1 MTGENEGEL
10 RVRDRLVL
18 MIGVIGI
25 LLVPI
30 AARTQSDTT
39 RVAPADSSGYNP
51 DAIAEGQEQI
61 ADYLANH
68 FGFDLFATGE
78 AYSLHFR
85 RVGFFSMSGAVG
97 LGTEVRVAP
106 VFIGGIIGTSGNEIP
121 RQPSVFY
128 YSSLYAGFMIDG
140 YRIEFGNVYGV
151 TNTLLSTHPPPLA
164 AYKSYFAGIGRR
176 YGSGFFFEPEIKFM
190 FPVVATYYYHENI
203 PGSYGYPGYDTAVGT
218 DNSGLRDLFFA
229 LSVKVGVC
237 LVSDH

>member
-1 MTGENEGEL
+1 
-10 RVRDRLVL
+10 
-18 MIGVIGI
+18 
-25 LLVPI
+25 
-30 AARTQSDTT
+30 
-39 RVAPADSSGYNP
+39 
-51 DAIAEGQEQI
+51 
-61 ADYLANH
+61 
-68 FGFDLFATGE
+68 
-78 AYSLHFR
+78 
-85 RVGFFSMSGAVG
+85 SGAVG

-164 AYKSYFAGIGRR
+164 VYKSYFAGIGRR

-190 FPVVATYYYHENI
+190 FPVDATYYYYENI

-218 DNSGLRDLFFA
+218 DNCGLRDLFLA
-229 LSVKVGVC
+229 LSVKVGLC
-237 LVSDH
+237 LGSDH